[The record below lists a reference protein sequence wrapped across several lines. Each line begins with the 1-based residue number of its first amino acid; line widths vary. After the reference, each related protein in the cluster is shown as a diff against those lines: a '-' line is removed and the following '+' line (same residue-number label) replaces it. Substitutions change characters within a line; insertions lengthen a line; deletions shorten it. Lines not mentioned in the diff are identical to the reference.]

1 LIIINKIIL
10 CGNTTKDLEIR
21 TTGDNKEVA
30 TGSIAVSR
38 TFKNK
43 EGNYDSDFFNF
54 VIWNPTDY
62 VKGIIKGTKV
72 LLDGEIRNETYE
84 NDKKEKKTITRIY
97 VNHIEAFKKQEKQEQ
112 AEVPQNVKTEY
123 DTMGSDVKLED
134 EDIGKVFNQQMEL
147 PF

>member
-1 LIIINKIIL
+1 MNKIIL

-21 TTGDNKEVA
+21 TTESNKEVA
-30 TGSIAVSR
+30 SGSIAVSR
-38 TFKNK
+38 SFKNK
-43 EGNYDSDFFNF
+43 DGNYDSDFFNF

-62 VKGIIKGTKV
+62 VKGITKGTKV

-97 VNHIEAFKKQEKQEQ
+97 VNHIEAFKKQDKVENNNQE
-112 AEVPQNVKTEY
+112 ELTDIPQNITTEY
-123 DTMGSDVKLED
+123 DNEHSDIQID
-134 EDIGKVFNQQMEL
+134 DNSL

>member
-1 LIIINKIIL
+1 MNKIIL
-10 CGNTTKDLEIR
+10 SGNTTKDLEIR
-21 TTGDNKEVA
+21 TTENNKEVA
-30 TGSIAVSR
+30 SGSIAVSR

-62 VKGIIKGTKV
+62 VKGIAKGTKV

-134 EDIGKVFNQQMEL
+134 EDIDKVFNQEMEL

>member
-1 LIIINKIIL
+1 MNKIIL
-10 CGNTTKDLEIR
+10 SGCTTKDLEIR
-21 TTGDNKEVA
+21 TTESNKEVA
-30 TGSIAVSR
+30 SGSIAVSR
-38 TFKNK
+38 TYKNK
-43 EGNYDSDFFNF
+43 DGNYDSDFFNF

-62 VKGIIKGTKV
+62 VKGITKGTKV

-112 AEVPQNVKTEY
+112 AEVPQNSKTEY

-134 EDIGKVFNQQMEL
+134 EDIDKVFNQQMEL

>member
-1 LIIINKIIL
+1 MNKIIL

-21 TTGDNKEVA
+21 TTESNKEVA
-30 TGSIAVSR
+30 SGSIAVSR
-38 TFKNK
+38 SFKNK
-43 EGNYDSDFFNF
+43 DGNYDSDFFNF

-62 VKGIIKGTKV
+62 VKSITKGTKI

-97 VNHIEAFKKQEKQEQ
+97 VNHIEAFKKQEKVENNSQE
-112 AEVPQNVKTEY
+112 EVDIPQNITTEY
-123 DTMGSDVKLED
+123 DTENSSIQLSDND
-134 EDIGKVFNQQMEL
+134 L

>member
-1 LIIINKIIL
+1 MNKIIL
-10 CGNTTKDLEIR
+10 SGNITKDLEIR
-21 TTGDNKEVA
+21 TTESNKEVA
-30 TGSIAVSR
+30 SGSIAVSR
-38 TFKNK
+38 SYKNK

-62 VKGIIKGTKV
+62 VKGITKGTKV

-97 VNHIEAFKKQEKQEQ
+97 VNHIEAFKKQDKVENNNQEEI
-112 AEVPQNVKTEY
+112 ADIPQNSKTEY
-123 DTMGSDVKLED
+123 DTIGSDIKLED
-134 EDIGKVFNQQMEL
+134 EDL

>member
-1 LIIINKIIL
+1 MNKIIL
-10 CGNTTKDLEIR
+10 SGNTTKDLEIR
-21 TTGDNKEVA
+21 TTGDNKEIA

-62 VKGIIKGTKV
+62 VKGITKGTKV

-112 AEVPQNVKTEY
+112 AEIPQNSKTEY
-123 DTMGSDVKLED
+123 DTIGSDVKLEPSD
-134 EDIGKVFNQQMEL
+134 L